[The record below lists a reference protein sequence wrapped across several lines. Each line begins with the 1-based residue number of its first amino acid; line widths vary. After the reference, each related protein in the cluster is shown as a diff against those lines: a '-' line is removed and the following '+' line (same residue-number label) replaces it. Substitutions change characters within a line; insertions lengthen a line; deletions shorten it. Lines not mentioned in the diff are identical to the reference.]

1 MLQEKI
7 DKLIMVAMKSHEEI
21 RTKTLRSIKAEFL
34 KWKTAKENVGK
45 ELTDSVEIQILKKMI
60 KTRTESA
67 DLYEQAH
74 RLDLAEAEKSE
85 INILEEFVPK
95 EATEEEII
103 KTLVDICNTEH
114 IACDKRNMGILIRK
128 VKEALPNADGAKVAQ
143 IVKSNVA

>member
-1 MLQEKI
+1 MKNELNN
-7 DKLIMVAMKSHEEI
+7 LIMQAMKEHNTV
-21 RTKTLRSIKAEFL
+21 RTEALRAI
-34 KWKTAKENVGK
+34 KTAFMNWETSKEHAGQ
-45 ELTDSVEIQILKKMI
+45 ELTDVVEMQIIKKMI

-74 RLDLAEAEKSE
+74 RLDLAEAEKAE
-85 INILEEFVPK
+85 IDILEEFVPK

-103 KTLVDICNTEH
+103 KTLVSICNTEH

>member
-7 DKLIMVAMKSHEEI
+7 EKLIMEAMKSHEEI
-21 RTKTLRSIKAEFL
+21 RTKTLRSIKDAFL

-45 ELTDSVEIQILKKMI
+45 ELTDAVEIQILKKMI
-60 KTRTESA
+60 KSRTESA

-74 RLDLAEAEKSE
+74 RLDLAEAEKAE
-85 INILEEFVPK
+85 IDILEEFVPK
-95 EATEEEII
+95 EATEKEII
-103 KTLVDICNTEH
+103 KTLIDICNTEH

-128 VKEALPNADGAKVAQ
+128 VKESLPNADGAKVAQ